1 VETAHANPR
10 IAAVLDIK
18 LLNKLKILTQPDD
31 STCGPT
37 SLHAVYQY
45 YQDTIS
51 LDDVIEEVS
60 FLEEGGTL
68 AVLLACHALKRG
80 YKARIYSYNLHVF
93 DPTWFRASN
102 EKIIKNLQEQLLY
115 KPDPKL
121 QLATKAYIEFLQ
133 LGGELK
139 CDDLTP
145 KLLDQYFSQGYPI
158 LTGLSATYLYNCA
171 RERTNDRDE
180 AIYDDIRGEPLGHFV
195 VLCGF
200 TPEKDKIIVAD
211 PYQENPFFRNNYYQ
225 VNVSRLINSIMLGM
239 ISYDANIL
247 IIEPKNTGI
256 PAEVILQTEPA
267 TISQN

>member
-1 VETAHANPR
+1 
-10 IAAVLDIK
+10 VLDIK

-45 YQDTIS
+45 YQDFIS
-51 LDDVIEEVS
+51 LDDVISEVS
-60 FLEEGGTL
+60 FLSEGGTL

-80 YKARIYSYNLHVF
+80 YKARLYSYNLHVF
-93 DPTWFRASN
+93 DPTWFRSSN
-102 EKIIKNLQEQLLY
+102 EKIIKNLQEQMHF
-115 KPDPKL
+115 KHDAKL
-121 QLATKAYIEFLQ
+121 HMASKAYIEFLQ
-133 LGGELK
+133 LGGEL
-139 CDDLTP
+139 CCEDLTP
-145 KLLDQYFSQGYPI
+145 KLLDEHFSKGIPI

-180 AIYDDIRGEPLGHFV
+180 SVYDDIRGEPLGHFV

-239 ISYDANIL
+239 VTYDANIL
-247 IIEPKNTGI
+247 IIEPRDSNLK
-256 PAEVILQTEPA
+256 PEPVPESEII
-267 TISQN
+267 TQSLS

>member
-1 VETAHANPR
+1 
-10 IAAVLDIK
+10 VLDIK

-45 YQDTIS
+45 YQDNLPLEEVIS
-51 LDDVIEEVS
+51 EVS

-80 YKARIYSYNLHVF
+80 YKTRLYSYNLHVF
-93 DPTWFRASN
+93 DPTWFRSSN
-102 EKIIKNLQEQLLY
+102 AKIIKNLEEQLVY
-115 KPDPKL
+115 KTDPKL
-121 QLATKAYIEFLQ
+121 HMATKAYIEYLK

-145 KLLDQYFSQGYPI
+145 DVLNNYFSKGIPI

-180 AIYDDIRGEPLGHFV
+180 SIYDDIRGLPLGHFV

-200 TPEKDKIIVAD
+200 TPENDKIIVAD
-211 PYQENPFFRNNYYQ
+211 PYQENPFFRNNYYHVPVQ
-225 VNVSRLINSIMLGM
+225 RLINSIMLGM
-239 ISYDANIL
+239 VTYDANIL
-247 IIEPKNTGI
+247 IIEPKDSGSTLNPVPQNEIFT
-256 PAEVILQTEPA
+256 QTF
-267 TISQN
+267 TQ

>member
-1 VETAHANPR
+1 M
-10 IAAVLDIK
+10 LDIK

-45 YQDTIS
+45 YQDMIPLET
-51 LDDVIEEVS
+51 VIEEVS

-93 DPTWFRASN
+93 DPTWFKGTN

-121 QLATKAYIEFLQ
+121 QLATKAYIEFLE

-139 CDDLTP
+139 CDDLTVE
-145 KLLDQYFSQGYPI
+145 LLDSYFSQGIPV

-171 RERTNDRDE
+171 RERTNERDE
-180 AIYDDIRGEPLGHFV
+180 AIYDDVRGEPLGHFV

-200 TPEKDKIIVAD
+200 TPDRDKVIVAD

-225 VNVSRLINSIMLGM
+225 VKSTRLINSIMLGM

-247 IIEPKNTGI
+247 IIERKESGSNQNT
-256 PAEVILQTEPA
+256 PEPA
-267 TISQN
+267 TFFQNQN